1 MRGIGEWATQR
12 ARLSG
17 DRIAFV
23 SGGRSWTYREFED
36 RTNRL
41 ANQLRDRFGVRRG
54 DRIAAVIPTSVEC
67 LEILFAA
74 SKLGAIF
81 SPINVRFAAPE
92 ISYLL
97 ADLGAEVLFV
107 HEAFASGQGCGG

>member
-1 MRGIGEWATQR
+1 MGHPAG
-12 ARLSG
+12 RLSG

-54 DRIAAVIPTSVEC
+54 DRIAAVVPTSVEC
-67 LEILFAA
+67 LEILFAV

-81 SPINVRFAAPE
+81 SDQCSLR
-92 ISYLL
+92 
-97 ADLGAEVLFV
+97 GARNQLP
-107 HEAFASGQGCGG
+107 AG

>member
-36 RTNRL
+36 RTEP
-41 ANQLRDRFGVRRG
+41 AGEPTPGSVRRQA
-54 DRIAAVIPTSVEC
+54 RKTELP
-67 LEILFAA
+67 
-74 SKLGAIF
+74 
-81 SPINVRFAAPE
+81 R
-92 ISYLL
+92 
-97 ADLGAEVLFV
+97 
-107 HEAFASGQGCGG
+107 

>member
-41 ANQLRDRFGVRRG
+41 ANQLRDRFGIRRG

-74 SKLGAIF
+74 SKLGACR
-81 SPINVRFAAPE
+81 SPVCEIGSTSARSAPRERVSGDGSRPGAWAAT
-92 ISYLL
+92 
-97 ADLGAEVLFV
+97 
-107 HEAFASGQGCGG
+107 

>member
-36 RTNRL
+36 RTNPAGEPAPGSVRCQ
-41 ANQLRDRFGVRRG
+41 ARRPDRRG
-54 DRIAAVIPTSVEC
+54 DTHVGGMSRDPVRR
-67 LEILFAA
+67 LEA
-74 SKLGAIF
+74 
-81 SPINVRFAAPE
+81 RRD
-92 ISYLL
+92 LL
-97 ADLGAEVLFV
+97 ADQCSLRRARNQLPAG
-107 HEAFASGQGCGG
+107 

>member
-23 SGGRSWTYREFED
+23 SSGRSWTYREFED

-54 DRIAAVIPTSVEC
+54 DRIAAVVPTSVEC
-67 LEILFAA
+67 LEILFAVA
-74 SKLGAIF
+74 KLGAVF
-81 SPINVRFAAPE
+81 TPINVRLTASE
-92 ISYLL
+92 IGYVL
-97 ADLGAEVLFV
+97 ADLGAQLLFV
-107 HEAFASGQGCGG
+107 HGAF